1 MFETIIHA
9 IDPNY
14 INSVI
19 EQRNSVSVKGVDIEA
34 AMNRRATQFKNVKGD
49 VVVLPLNGYIS
60 HRQTIWS
67 AMGFETSSEV
77 FGRWIDGLMQNPS
90 VGAVVIDIN
99 SPGGTVMGLSAAS
112 DKIYSYRDNKKPI
125 IAVSNGMMASAAY
138 FIGSA
143 ADEIISDPDS
153 LTGSIGT
160 IAIHMDW
167 SGAMEAAGVKPTII
181 KAGKYKGEGNPYQP
195 LSDEDKASFQ
205 EQVDAYYKAFVDAVA
220 RNRGVTAAT
229 VKSDFG
235 QGRVLNAQDAK
246 AAGMVDRIATM
257 EKVLASL
264 KPKNSSKAYAQAVLD
279 TMVD

>member
-14 INSVI
+14 INPVI
-19 EQRNSVSVKGVDIEA
+19 EQRNSVSVEGVDIEA